1 LDILQKILG
10 VEKHPFYEQSK
21 NSINNPQ
28 KFIEFVKKF
37 MENFEIN
44 NNLCILWTNKCNS
57 LLMEK
62 INNEN
67 SLLNMII
74 NDFKKNKFKSIS
86 KTLI

>member
-1 LDILQKILG
+1 
-10 VEKHPFYEQSK
+10 
-21 NSINNPQ
+21 
-28 KFIEFVKKF
+28 

-44 NNLCILWTNKCNS
+44 NNLCILWTNKCHT